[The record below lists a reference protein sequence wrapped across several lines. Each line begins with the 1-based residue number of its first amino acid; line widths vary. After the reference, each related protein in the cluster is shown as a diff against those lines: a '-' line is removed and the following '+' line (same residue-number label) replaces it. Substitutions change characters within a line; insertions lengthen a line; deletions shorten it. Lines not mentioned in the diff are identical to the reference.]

1 MKTKSTYVA
10 AIAGITIIAISVFF
24 VYSSDQAKNRGR
36 IFGDQLQVIQDE
48 LKQTQDEFYSKKS
61 LFDEGSF
68 TREEFTHI
76 GQEHI
81 KKMNQILAKYDTLL
95 PPDSFVKAVILFKTS
110 TEKQIESD
118 QHLIEWI
125 MTNDTSQKV
134 RSDELLQESFENEM
148 AGLVSFNQAKNK
160 AG

>member
-1 MKTKSTYVA
+1 LKTRSTYVA
-10 AIAGITIIAISVFF
+10 VIAGIIIIAISVFF

-95 PPDSFVKAVILFKTS
+95 PPDSFVKAVTLFKTS

>member
-1 MKTKSTYVA
+1 MKVKSTY
-10 AIAGITIIAISVFF
+10 IAGIVGIIIITLSVFF
-24 VYSSDQAKNRGR
+24 LYSSDQAKNRGK

-61 LFDEGSF
+61 LFDEKAIA
-68 TREEFTHI
+68 REEFATI

-95 PPDSFVKAVILFKTS
+95 PPDSFAKAVKLFKTS

-118 QHLIEWI
+118 QYLIDWI
-125 MTNDTSQKV
+125 MTNNTSQKV

-148 AGLVSFNQAKNK
+148 AGLTSYNQAKNN

>member
-1 MKTKSTYVA
+1 MKTRSTYVA
-10 AIAGITIIAISVFF
+10 VIAGIIIIAISVFF

-81 KKMNQILAKYDTLL
+81 KKMNQILAKYDTL
-95 PPDSFVKAVILFKTS
+95 
-110 TEKQIESD
+110 
-118 QHLIEWI
+118 
-125 MTNDTSQKV
+125 
-134 RSDELLQESFENEM
+134 
-148 AGLVSFNQAKNK
+148 
-160 AG
+160 

>member
-1 MKTKSTYVA
+1 MKTRSTYVA
-10 AIAGITIIAISVFF
+10 VIAGIIIIAISVFF

-68 TREEFTHI
+68 TREEFTLI

-95 PPDSFVKAVILFKTS
+95 PPDSFVKAVTLFKTS

>member
-1 MKTKSTYVA
+1 MKTRSTYVA
-10 AIAGITIIAISVFF
+10 VIAGIIIIAISVFF